1 MIEYLILKIN
11 YGEVL
16 EVIMI
21 KGLFVTFEGLEGC
34 GKSTQVKMFFH
45 FLNKK
50 GIPVRVTKEP
60 GGTKIGDE
68 IRKILLDQKNNG
80 MDYKAEMLLFLASR
94 SENVRLNI
102 IPALEKGETVLS
114 DRFFDSTTAY
124 QGYGRG
130 IDIDTI
136 NNLNHLVVGKAV
148 PDLTF
153 ILDIEPNIGLKRSTS
168 FSDSREIRFEEE
180 FISKKIIN
188 GKLFLDRVRD
198 GYYQIA
204 KDNAKRI
211 KLINANR
218 SKEEIFHDIIR
229 IVNEKISEK

>member
-1 MIEYLILKIN
+1 
-11 YGEVL
+11 
-16 EVIMI
+16 MI

-229 IVNEKISEK
+229 VVKEKISEKRKAQNIKLG

>member
-1 MIEYLILKIN
+1 
-11 YGEVL
+11 
-16 EVIMI
+16 MI

-34 GKSTQVKMFFH
+34 GKSTQVKMLFH

-136 NNLNHLVVGKAV
+136 NNLNHLVWV
-148 PDLTF
+148 
-153 ILDIEPNIGLKRSTS
+153 
-168 FSDSREIRFEEE
+168 
-180 FISKKIIN
+180 
-188 GKLFLDRVRD
+188 KLFRT
-198 GYYQIA
+198 
-204 KDNAKRI
+204 
-211 KLINANR
+211 
-218 SKEEIFHDIIR
+218 
-229 IVNEKISEK
+229 

>member
-1 MIEYLILKIN
+1 
-11 YGEVL
+11 
-16 EVIMI
+16 MI

-50 GIPVRVTKEP
+50 GIPVMETKEP

-102 IPALEKGETVLS
+102 IPALKKGETVLS